1 MQKTELRALGRR
13 QRSEVRARDIEQ
25 RESADDVGLDERRR
39 AVDRPVDVRFGRE
52 IDDRAGPMRRQQ
64 ARDEP
69 AIADVAAHES
79 MPRVVLHG
87 AVRLPRLPA

>member
-13 QRSEVRARDIEQ
+13 QRREMRARDIEQ

-52 IDDRAGPMRRQQ
+52 VDDRTGPMRLQQ
-64 ARDEP
+64 VRDEP
-69 AIADVAAHES
+69 AIADVAAHE
-79 MPRVVLHG
+79 
-87 AVRLPRLPA
+87 